1 MDEPGGHCWP
11 FDRIQYFKPNF
22 NNYTEKNYLFE
33 GMLYQYFEGIYYE
46 RYHRREKKIT

>member
-11 FDRIQYFKPNF
+11 FDRIQYFKSNF
-22 NNYTEKNYLFE
+22 NNYTEKNNLE